1 MKKTKEQNAR
11 REYVR
16 PEERAR
22 KQSIYPLT
30 VGKAKEAKVSYA
42 ECVQTV
48 CLGLNKMIH
57 EKTESTLFNI

>member
-1 MKKTKEQNAR
+1 MTKEQDAK

-30 VGKAKEAKVSYA
+30 VGKAKETKVSYA
-42 ECVQTV
+42 ECVRTV

>member
-1 MKKTKEQNAR
+1 MKMTKEQDAK
-11 REYVR
+11 REYVH
-16 PEERAR
+16 PEERASL
-22 KQSIYPLT
+22 QSIYPLT
-30 VGKAKEAKVSYA
+30 VGMAKEAKVSYA

>member
-1 MKKTKEQNAR
+1 MTKEQDAK

-16 PEERAR
+16 PEERASL
-22 KQSIYPLT
+22 QSIYPLT
-30 VGKAKEAKVSYA
+30 VGKAKETKVSYA